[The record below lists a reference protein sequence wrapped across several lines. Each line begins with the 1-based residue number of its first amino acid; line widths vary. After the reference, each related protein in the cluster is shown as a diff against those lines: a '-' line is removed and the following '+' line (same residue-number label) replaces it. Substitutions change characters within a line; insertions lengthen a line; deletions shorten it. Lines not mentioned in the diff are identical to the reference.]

1 MNKKK
6 IISTILACAMLPFGG
21 LISASA
27 QDTKPTYVQL
37 NPADASPFNN
47 GEFQGWGTALCW
59 WANRLGYS
67 EKLTNAAAEAFFSD
81 EGLGLDIARYN
92 LGGGDDPTHNHINR
106 SDSKVPGV
114 YSDYKLSSDGK
125 DVTSITYDIT
135 KDQNQLNIAKA
146 ALAANP
152 DLYFEGF
159 SNSAPYFMT
168 KTGCTSGGGTKG
180 DDGKITAD
188 GNLNNLNDDMY
199 DDFAKFI
206 ADATKLFK
214 DNGIEFKS
222 YSPMNEP
229 DTDYW
234 GYGSLKQ
241 EGCHFDPG
249 TSQSK
254 MITETRK
261 ALDYAGFADV
271 LVAGMDETSLKKTAN
286 NLGSLTDE
294 AKTALGRVDTHTY
307 RVDTHTYNDRNYHA
321 QVKAKA
327 QELSK
332 NLWQSEVDGNWDGA
346 ALASMIIEDVNGMQ
360 PSAWVMW
367 DIIDRHKDSEF
378 VDPTT
383 QKKTEENNSA
393 NYTNELWGVGMA
405 DHDKEELV
413 LTNKYYV
420 YGQFTKYINPGDT
433 IIASSANTLAAY
445 NKNTGD
451 IKIVAN
457 NASNS
462 SDVDYEFDLS
472 GFSTIGTNV
481 REIRTDMQGNEKWAE
496 IKDGALLDGKTL
508 TTTLKANT
516 VTTYLIETGD
526 VKVSTFEPTS
536 TGLKY
541 NYAMSDNWKNYNKYF
556 AVYDKNGLLKAVT
569 LNKTTGDLKGDFT
582 DCTFKLMLWDGVT
595 PKANVISTV
604 SQGGIDYATI
614 IGGGNEIKR
623 GEELQLTLST
633 NMNGDVTWSI
643 DSDATENGIA
653 EISQTGLLKA
663 KKAGK
668 VTVTAKV
675 GDYTTSK
682 TYYIT
687 TYATISGAASIGV
700 GKTSQYTLDT
710 NAEGTP
716 VWSVSD
722 EKVATISKDG
732 TVTGVSAGTVT
743 ITATIGD
750 VKATKDIKV
759 TMYTLSGTASCG
771 NATTAPSDA
780 NDYRKAADGDLNT
793 YFDGLQNGY
802 VMYDFG
808 NTAKVNT
815 VKLAA
820 RNDMQDRTIGG
831 KVQASNDGITW
842 TDLYT
847 ITTAIPA
854 GQYTTIS
861 STDLANQ
868 NAYRYFRYTNDTNM
882 ANIAEFL
889 IYATPSEETAEG
901 APSVTD
907 IDEMSDDF
915 ENSTNIFNAS
925 AGDLSADGSQVY
937 ATGLERFGNVFIPV
951 KTTAKAELSQA
962 QALTSKDK
970 FRLTFD
976 MFSGWEDKGKD
987 NTFSIKDADGN
998 EVIGFTI
1005 TGGGYNLN
1013 QMRIGGT
1020 DVLADVSEKPV
1031 IQCKSTDIRNGAFRG
1046 ANGWQTSS
1054 QKYANN
1060 MGLNKKVE
1068 IIIDGTGSAN
1078 VSFTGGAAD
1087 LSYTGTIDTPISVK
1101 SLELTG
1107 SYNGARGRVV
1117 SYDNFDADV
1126 ISYSSELAAPTP
1138 TPEPTAA
1145 PTVPESGELI
1155 NMNFDNGDLTSTSSY
1170 GKATGTPKFVTV
1182 DNKKC
1187 IQFDGTSGTVVTL
1200 TDANGNSLLTG
1211 QKNITISFKVKPTT
1225 KTTSWWFFAAPN
1237 SSAQTYQKE
1246 QYLGAMTNNGTLTS
1260 ERYNNSGTRSQSA
1273 TGAYNTNEWN
1283 DVIISIVDGVTDVYV
1298 NGTRTSSVDS
1308 TVNISDMLGK
1318 NSVVYIGKA
1327 NWGSGEYATGYID
1340 DFVIYNYA
1348 YENPLN
1354 SLDLGDLTAVTSDI
1368 TIPTQEGV
1376 TWSTSDADVVTT
1388 AGKITRSDETKT
1400 ATLTAKMAKDGVEFK
1415 RNFEVTV
1422 IGNLEVADSFAAY
1435 AYNDNNTKNIKYTT
1449 DYSIDTSKY
1458 TVKTVL
1464 KDSEG
1469 NEQTSITDNGE
1480 FSNVQNGVYT
1490 VTFSILSGE
1499 TVKKT
1504 VERKVQVKDEVDT
1517 SAYLF
1522 VHFVGSE
1529 KQATDEQIYFSTST
1543 DGLNWSTLNNGS
1555 PFLTNT
1561 VSNENGVRDPYILR
1575 GEDNDYYI
1583 IATDLS
1589 IVNGNT
1595 KNWSTCQTKSSRNII
1610 VWKSSDL
1617 KTWTCNT
1624 MEAMPED
1631 YGCVWAPEAIYDSEK
1646 GEYMVFWA
1654 SKVKSDNYAKQR
1666 IYYRYTKDFKTFTT
1680 EPQIY
1685 IERDHSM
1692 IDTTIV
1698 QDKGVYYRFTKDES
1712 SKYVFM
1718 EKCATLHGDW
1728 KEVATYNHK
1737 ETGFEGP
1744 TIYKRNNSEEW
1755 CLMLDNY
1762 SKGGYKPFV
1771 TSNLKNGVFSNAG
1784 DIKFDGTYRHGTVM
1798 PITQAEYES
1807 LTAE

>member
-81 EGLGLDIARYN
+81 KGLGLDIARYN

-114 YSDYKLSSDGK
+114 YSAYKLSSDGK
-125 DVTSITYDIT
+125 DVESITYDIT

-146 ALAANP
+146 ALKANP

-168 KTGCTSGGGTKG
+168 KTGCTSGGGTVNS
-180 DDGKITAD
+180 DGTVTSNGK
-188 GNLNNLNDDMY
+188 LNNLNDDMY

-214 DNGIEFKS
+214 DNGIAFKS

-234 GYGSLKQ
+234 GYGSYKQ

-261 ALDYAGFADV
+261 ALDEAGLKDV

-307 RVDTHTYNDRNYHA
+307 NDRNYHA

-327 QELSK
+327 QELGK
-332 NLWQSEVDGNWDGA
+332 NLWQSEVDKGGNGA
-346 ALASMIIEDVNGMQ
+346 TLASMIIEDMNGMQ

-367 DIIDRHKDSEF
+367 DIVDFHKDSKF
-378 VDPTT
+378 VDPTSGN
-383 QKKTEENNSA
+383 KTEANNSLA
-393 NYTNELWGVGMA
+393 YTGSVWGVGMA
-405 DHDKEELV
+405 DHDNEELV
-413 LTNKYYV
+413 LTNKYYT

-457 NASNS
+457 NGANS
-462 SDVDYEFDLS
+462 SDVDYVFDLS
-472 GFSTIGTNV
+472 GFNTVGTNV
-481 REIRTDMQGNEKWAE
+481 REIRTDMAGKEKWAE
-496 IKDGALLDGKTL
+496 IKDGAVLDGKTL

-516 VTTYLIETGD
+516 VTTYLIETGA
-526 VKVSTFEPTS
+526 KVTSFEPTS

-541 NYAMSDNWKNYNKYF
+541 SYTPSKTLNGYNQYF

-569 LNKTTGDLKGDFT
+569 VNQPTGELTGDFT
-582 DCTFKLMLWDGVT
+582 DCTFKFMAWDGVT
-595 PKANVISTV
+595 PKATV
-604 SQGGIDYATI
+604 TNTTSQLGTDYAVIT
-614 IGGGNEIKR
+614 GGDVEIKC
-623 GEELQLTLST
+623 GDEVQLALGT
-633 NMNGDVTWSI
+633 NLKGDVTWSV

-663 KKAGK
+663 KKPGK
-668 VTVTAKV
+668 VTVT
-675 GDYTTSK
+675 
-682 TYYIT
+682 
-687 TYATISGAASIGV
+687 
-700 GKTSQYTLDT
+700 
-710 NAEGTP
+710 
-716 VWSVSD
+716 
-722 EKVATISKDG
+722 
-732 TVTGVSAGTVT
+732 VT
-743 ITATIGD
+743 ITTAIGD

-759 TMYTLSGTASCG
+759 IMYTLSGTASWRD
-771 NATTAPSDA
+771 ATTAPSDA

-793 YFDGLQNGY
+793 YFDGVQNGY

-808 NTAKVNT
+808 KTVKVNN

-820 RNDMQDRTIGG
+820 RSGNGMTERTVGG

-847 ITTAIPA
+847 ISTAIPS

-861 STDLANQ
+861 STDLADQ

-882 ANIAEFL
+882 TNIAEFL
-889 IYATPSEETAEG
+889 IDATPSEETAVG

-915 ENSTNIFNAS
+915 EDSTNIFNAS
-925 AGDLSADGSQVY
+925 AGDLSADGNQVY
-937 ATGLERFGNVFIPV
+937 ATGLERFGNVFVPV
-951 KTTAKAELSQA
+951 KATAKAELSEA
-962 QALTSKDK
+962 KSLTSKDK

-976 MFSGWEDKGKD
+976 MFSGWEQNGKE
-987 NTFSIKDADGN
+987 NTFSVKDADGN
-998 EVIGFTI
+998 EVVGFTI

-1020 DVLADVSEKPV
+1020 DVLANSEKPV
-1031 IQCKSTDIRNGAFRG
+1031 IQCTSTDVKSGKLRG

-1068 IIIDGTGSAN
+1068 IIIDGTGSAS
-1078 VSFTGGAAD
+1078 VSFTGGETD
-1087 LSYTGTIDTPISVK
+1087 VSYTGTISTPISVK

-1225 KTTSWWFFAAPN
+1225 ATTSWWFFAAPN

-1283 DVIISIVDGVTDVYV
+1283 DVIISIADGVTDVYV

-1318 NSVVYIGKA
+1318 NSVAYIGKA
-1327 NWGSGEYATGYID
+1327 NWGTGEFATGYID

-1368 TIPTQEGV
+1368 TIPTQNGV

-1400 ATLTAKMAKDGVEFK
+1400 ATLTAKMTKDGVEFT
-1415 RNFEVTV
+1415 RNFDVTV
-1422 IGNLEVADSFAAY
+1422 LGYTAVIDSFKAYADGNKIVYASDYDSAKDKYAVKVSLADSDGTAVGTEQTNATGSFDNLEVSKYKITATLSDG
-1435 AYNDNNTKNIKYTT
+1435 TTEKKKVEKTINIKNL
-1449 DYSIDTSKY
+1449 DDM
-1458 TVKTVL
+1458 
-1464 KDSEG
+1464 
-1469 NEQTSITDNGE
+1469 
-1480 FSNVQNGVYT
+1480 
-1490 VTFSILSGE
+1490 
-1499 TVKKT
+1499 
-1504 VERKVQVKDEVDT
+1504 

-1522 VHFVGSE
+1522 VHFVDTQE
-1529 KQATDEQIYFSTST
+1529 DATREQIYFSVSK
-1543 DGLNWSTLNNGS
+1543 DGKTWTTLNNKQ
-1555 PFLTNT
+1555 PYLT
-1561 VSNENGVRDPYILR
+1561 SNVGTKGVRDPYILR
-1575 GEDNDYYI
+1575 GEDGKFFI

-1589 IVNGNT
+1589 VYNLKNNWTAAAQQGSKSIV
-1595 KNWSTCQTKSSRNII
+1595 
-1610 VWKSSDL
+1610 VWESSDL
-1617 KTWTCNT
+1617 VNWS
-1624 MEAMPED
+1624 EASLVKINND
-1631 YGCVWAPEAIYDSEK
+1631 NAGCTWAPEACYDPEK
-1646 GEYMVFWA
+1646 DEYMVFWA
-1654 SKVKSDNYAKQR
+1654 SVVSDDSYQKYR
-1666 IYYRYTKDFKTFTT
+1666 IYRSYTKDFKTFSAP
-1680 EPQIY
+1680 ELY
-1685 IERDHSM
+1685 IEEPNAV
-1692 IDTTIV
+1692 IDTTII
-1698 QDKGVYYRFTKDES
+1698 DHEGTYYRFTKNEAKS
-1712 SKYVFM
+1712 SITM
-1718 EKCATLHGDW
+1718 QECTSLSGDW
-1728 KEVATYNHK
+1728 KDVASYNLGSM
-1737 ETGFEGP
+1737 TGYEGP
-1744 TIYKRNNSEEW
+1744 TIYKLNGKNEW
-1755 CLMLDNY
+1755 CLLLDY
-1762 SKGGYKPFV
+1762 FSKSKGYKPFV
-1771 TSNLKNGVFSNAG
+1771 TTDITKGEFTADSDFS
-1784 DIKFDGTYRHGTVM
+1784 FDGTYRHGTVM

>member
-125 DVTSITYDIT
+125 DVESITYDIT

-146 ALAANP
+146 ALKANP

-168 KTGCTSGGGTKG
+168 KTGCTSGGGTVNS
-180 DDGKITAD
+180 DGTVTSNGK
-188 GNLNNLNDDMY
+188 LNNLNDDMY

-234 GYGSLKQ
+234 GYGSPKQ

-261 ALDYAGFADV
+261 ALDNAGFTDV

-307 RVDTHTYNDRNYHA
+307 SDRGYHA

-327 QELSK
+327 LELGK
-332 NLWQSEVDGNWDGA
+332 NLWQSEVDKGGNGA
-346 ALASMIIEDVNGMQ
+346 TLASMIIEDMNGMQ

-367 DIIDRHKDSEF
+367 DIVDFHKDSKF
-378 VDPTT
+378 VDPTSGN
-383 QKKTEENNSA
+383 KTEANNSLA
-393 NYTNELWGVGMA
+393 YTGSVWGVGMA
-405 DHDKEELV
+405 DHDNEELV
-413 LTNKYYV
+413 LTNKYYA

-457 NASNS
+457 NGANS
-462 SDVDYEFDLS
+462 SDVNYVFDLS
-472 GFSTIGTNV
+472 GFNTVGTNV
-481 REIRTDMQGNEKWAE
+481 REIRTDMAGKEKWAE
-496 IKDGALLDGKTL
+496 IKDGAVLDGKTL

-516 VTTYLIETGD
+516 VTTYLIETGAR
-526 VKVSTFEPTS
+526 VTSFEPTS

-541 NYAMSDNWKNYNKYF
+541 SYTPSETLNGYNQYF

-569 LNKTTGDLKGDFT
+569 VNQPTGELTGDFT
-582 DCTFKLMLWDGVT
+582 DCTFKFMAWDGVT
-595 PKANVISTV
+595 PKATV
-604 SQGGIDYATI
+604 TNTTSQLGTDYAVIT
-614 IGGGNEIKR
+614 GSDVEIKR
-623 GEELQLTLST
+623 GDEVQLALGT
-633 NMNGDVTWSI
+633 NLKGDVTWSV

-663 KKAGK
+663 KKPGK
-668 VTVTAKV
+668 VTVTVKV

-682 TYYIT
+682 TYDIT
-687 TYATISGAASIGV
+687 VYATISGAATVSV

-722 EKVATISKDG
+722 EKVATVSQDG

-759 TMYTLSGTASCG
+759 TMYTLSGTASWG

-780 NDYRKAADGDLNT
+780 NDYRKAADGNLNT
-793 YFDGLQNGY
+793 YFDGVQNGY

-808 NTAKVNT
+808 KTVKVNN

-820 RNDMQDRTIGG
+820 RSGNGMPERTKDG

-847 ITTAIPA
+847 ISTAIPS

-861 STDLANQ
+861 STDLADQ

-882 ANIAEFL
+882 TNIAEFL
-889 IYATPSEETAEG
+889 VDATPSEETAVG

-915 ENSTNIFNAS
+915 EDSTNIFNAS
-925 AGDLSADGSQVY
+925 AGDLSADGNQVY
-937 ATGLERFGNVFIPV
+937 ATGLERFGNVFVPV
-951 KTTAKAELSQA
+951 KATAKAELSEA
-962 QALTSKDK
+962 KSLTSKDK

-976 MFSGWEDKGKD
+976 MFSGWEQNGKE
-987 NTFSIKDADGN
+987 NTFSVKDADGN
-998 EVIGFTI
+998 EVVGFTI

-1020 DVLADVSEKPV
+1020 DVLANSEKPV
-1031 IQCKSTDIRNGAFRG
+1031 IQCTSTDVKNGKLRG

-1068 IIIDGTGSAN
+1068 IIIDGTGSAS
-1078 VSFTGGAAD
+1078 VSFTGGETD
-1087 LSYTGTIDTPISVK
+1087 VSYTGTISTPISVK

-1225 KTTSWWFFAAPN
+1225 TTTSWWFFASPN
-1237 SSAQTYQKE
+1237 SSAQTYKKE
-1246 QYLGAMTNNGTLTS
+1246 QYLGAMTNNGTLTT
-1260 ERYNNSGTRSQSA
+1260 ERYNNSGTRSEA
-1273 TGAYNTNEWN
+1273 AKGAYNTNEWN
-1283 DVIISIVDGVTDVYV
+1283 DVIISIADGVTDVYV
-1298 NGTRTSSVDS
+1298 NGTRTNSVNS

-1318 NSVVYIGKA
+1318 NSVAYIGKA

-1354 SLDLGDLTAVTSDI
+1354 SLDLGDLTAVTADI
-1368 TIPTQEGV
+1368 TLPSQEGV
-1376 TWSTSDADVVTT
+1376 TWSTSDDTVVTKE
-1388 AGKITRSDETKT
+1388 GKVTRSDDTKT

-1595 KNWSTCQTKSSRNII
+1595 KNWSTCQTKGSRNII

>member
-67 EKLTNAAAEAFFSD
+67 EKLTNSAAEAFFSD

-125 DVTSITYDIT
+125 DVESITYDIT

-146 ALAANP
+146 ALKANP

-168 KTGCTSGGGTKG
+168 KTGCTSGGGTVNS
-180 DDGKITAD
+180 DGTVTSN

-261 ALDYAGFADV
+261 ALDNAGFADV
-271 LVAGMDETSLKKTAN
+271 LVAGMDETILKKTAN

-307 RVDTHTYNDRNYHA
+307 PAPDRGYHA

-327 QELSK
+327 LELGK

-346 ALASMIIEDVNGMQ
+346 DLASMIIEDVNGMQ

-393 NYTNELWGVGMA
+393 NYTNALWGVGMA

-516 VTTYLIETGD
+516 VTTYLIETGA
-526 VKVSTFEPTS
+526 KVTSFEPTS

-541 NYAMSDNWKNYNKYF
+541 SYTPSETLNGYNQYF

-569 LNKTTGDLKGDFT
+569 VNQPTGELTGDFT
-582 DCTFKLMLWDGVT
+582 DCTFKFMVWDGVT

-604 SQGGIDYATI
+604 SKGGIDYAAI
-614 IGGGNEIKR
+614 IGGGNEIR
-623 GEELQLTLST
+623 CGEELQLTLGT
-633 NMNGDVTWSI
+633 NMEGDVTWSI
-643 DSDATENGIA
+643 DDESAKNGIA
-653 EISQTGLLKA
+653 EISQTGLIKA
-663 KKAGK
+663 KKPGK
-668 VTVTAKV
+668 VNVIAKV

-716 VWSVSD
+716 VWSISD
-722 EKVATISKDG
+722 EKVATISQDG

-743 ITATIGD
+743 ITVTIGD
-750 VKATKDIKV
+750 VKATKDINV
-759 TMYTLSGTASCG
+759 TMYTLSGTASWG
-771 NATTAPSDA
+771 NATTAPKDA
-780 NDYRKAADGDLNT
+780 DDYRKAADGDFNT

-808 NTAKVNT
+808 NTVKVNN

-820 RNDMQDRTIGG
+820 RSGNGMPEKTVGG

-847 ITTAIPA
+847 ISTAIPS

-861 STDLANQ
+861 STDLADQ

-882 ANIAEFL
+882 TNIAEFL
-889 IYATPSEETAEG
+889 IDATPSEEMADG

-915 ENSTNIFNAS
+915 ENATNIFNAS
-925 AGDLSADGSQVY
+925 AGDLSADGNQVY
-937 ATGLERFGNVFIPV
+937 ATGLERFGNVFVPV
-951 KTTAKAELSQA
+951 KATAKAELSQA
-962 QALTSKDK
+962 QTLTSKDK

-976 MFSGWEDKGKD
+976 MFAGWEQNGKE
-987 NTFSIKDADGN
+987 NTFSVKDADGN
-998 EVIGFTI
+998 EVVGFTI

-1060 MGLNKKVE
+1060 TGFNKKVE
-1068 IIIDGTGSAN
+1068 IIIDGTGSAS
-1078 VSFTGGAAD
+1078 VSFTGGETD
-1087 LSYTGTIDTPISVK
+1087 VSYTGTISTPISVK

-1225 KTTSWWFFAAPN
+1225 TTTSWWFFAAPN
-1237 SSAQTYQKE
+1237 GSAQTYQKE

-1283 DVIISIVDGVTDVYV
+1283 DVIISIADGVTDVYV

-1318 NSVVYIGKA
+1318 NSVAYIGKA
-1327 NWGSGEYATGYID
+1327 NWGTGEFATGYID

-1354 SLDLGDLTAVTSDI
+1354 SLDLGDLTAVTEDI

-1376 TWSTSDADVVTT
+1376 TWSTSDAAVVTT

-1400 ATLTAKMAKDGVEFK
+1400 ATLTAKMTKDGVEFT
-1415 RNFEVTV
+1415 RNFDVTV
-1422 IGNLEVADSFAAY
+1422 LGYTAVIDSFKAYADGNKIVYASDYDSAKDKYAVKVSLADSDGTAVGTEQTNATGSFDNLEVGKYKITATLSDG
-1435 AYNDNNTKNIKYTT
+1435 TTEKKKVEKTINIKNL
-1449 DYSIDTSKY
+1449 DDM
-1458 TVKTVL
+1458 
-1464 KDSEG
+1464 
-1469 NEQTSITDNGE
+1469 
-1480 FSNVQNGVYT
+1480 
-1490 VTFSILSGE
+1490 
-1499 TVKKT
+1499 
-1504 VERKVQVKDEVDT
+1504 

-1522 VHFVGSE
+1522 VHFVDTQE
-1529 KQATDEQIYFSTST
+1529 DATREQIYF
-1543 DGLNWSTLNNGS
+1543 
-1555 PFLTNT
+1555 
-1561 VSNENGVRDPYILR
+1561 
-1575 GEDNDYYI
+1575 
-1583 IATDLS
+1583 
-1589 IVNGNT
+1589 
-1595 KNWSTCQTKSSRNII
+1595 
-1610 VWKSSDL
+1610 
-1617 KTWTCNT
+1617 
-1624 MEAMPED
+1624 
-1631 YGCVWAPEAIYDSEK
+1631 
-1646 GEYMVFWA
+1646 
-1654 SKVKSDNYAKQR
+1654 
-1666 IYYRYTKDFKTFTT
+1666 
-1680 EPQIY
+1680 
-1685 IERDHSM
+1685 
-1692 IDTTIV
+1692 
-1698 QDKGVYYRFTKDES
+1698 
-1712 SKYVFM
+1712 
-1718 EKCATLHGDW
+1718 
-1728 KEVATYNHK
+1728 
-1737 ETGFEGP
+1737 
-1744 TIYKRNNSEEW
+1744 
-1755 CLMLDNY
+1755 
-1762 SKGGYKPFV
+1762 
-1771 TSNLKNGVFSNAG
+1771 
-1784 DIKFDGTYRHGTVM
+1784 
-1798 PITQAEYES
+1798 
-1807 LTAE
+1807 

>member
-106 SDSKVPGV
+106 SDSKEPGV

-125 DVTSITYDIT
+125 DVESITYDIT

-146 ALAANP
+146 ALKANP

-168 KTGCTSGGGTKG
+168 KTGCTSGGGTVNS
-180 DDGKITAD
+180 DGTVTSN

-261 ALDYAGFADV
+261 ALDNAGFADV
-271 LVAGMDETSLKKTAN
+271 LVAGMDETILKKTAN

-307 RVDTHTYNDRNYHA
+307 PAPDRGYHA

-327 QELSK
+327 LELGK

-346 ALASMIIEDVNGMQ
+346 DLASMIIEDVNGMQ

-393 NYTNELWGVGMA
+393 NYTNALWGVGMA

-516 VTTYLIETGD
+516 VTTYLIETGA
-526 VKVSTFEPTS
+526 KVTSFEPTS

-541 NYAMSDNWKNYNKYF
+541 SYTPSETLNGYNQYF

-569 LNKTTGDLKGDFT
+569 VNQPTGELTGDFT
-582 DCTFKLMLWDGVT
+582 DCTFKFMVWDGVT

-604 SQGGIDYATI
+604 SKGGIDYAAI
-614 IGGGNEIKR
+614 IGGGNEIR
-623 GEELQLTLST
+623 CGEELQLTLGT
-633 NMNGDVTWSI
+633 NMEGDVTWSI
-643 DSDATENGIA
+643 DDESAKNGIA
-653 EISQTGLLKA
+653 EISQTGLIKA
-663 KKAGK
+663 KKPGK
-668 VTVTAKV
+668 VNVIAKV

-716 VWSVSD
+716 VWSISD
-722 EKVATISKDG
+722 EKVATISQDG

-743 ITATIGD
+743 ITVTIGD
-750 VKATKDIKV
+750 VKATKDINV
-759 TMYTLSGTASCG
+759 TMYTLSGTASWG
-771 NATTAPSDA
+771 NATTAPKDA
-780 NDYRKAADGDLNT
+780 DDYRKAADGDFNT

-808 NTAKVNT
+808 NTVKVNN

-820 RNDMQDRTIGG
+820 RSGNGMPEKTVGG

-847 ITTAIPA
+847 ISTAIPS

-861 STDLANQ
+861 STDLADQ

-882 ANIAEFL
+882 TNIAEFL
-889 IYATPSEETAEG
+889 IDATPSEEMADG

-915 ENSTNIFNAS
+915 ENATNIFNAS
-925 AGDLSADGSQVY
+925 AGDLSADGNQVY
-937 ATGLERFGNVFIPV
+937 ATGLERFGNVFVPV
-951 KTTAKAELSQA
+951 KATAKAELSQA
-962 QALTSKDK
+962 QTLTSKDK

-976 MFSGWEDKGKD
+976 MFAGWEQNGKE
-987 NTFSIKDADGN
+987 NTFSVKDADGN
-998 EVIGFTI
+998 EVVGFTI

-1060 MGLNKKVE
+1060 TGFNKKVE
-1068 IIIDGTGSAN
+1068 IIIDGTGSAS
-1078 VSFTGGAAD
+1078 VSFTGGETD
-1087 LSYTGTIDTPISVK
+1087 VSYTGTISTPISVK

-1225 KTTSWWFFAAPN
+1225 TTTSWWFFAAPN
-1237 SSAQTYQKE
+1237 GSAQTYQKE

-1283 DVIISIVDGVTDVYV
+1283 DVIISIADGVTDVYV

-1318 NSVVYIGKA
+1318 NSVAYIGKA
-1327 NWGSGEYATGYID
+1327 NWGTGEFATGYID

-1354 SLDLGDLTAVTSDI
+1354 SLDLGDLTAVTEDI

-1376 TWSTSDADVVTT
+1376 TWSTSDAAVVTT

-1400 ATLTAKMAKDGVEFK
+1400 ATLTAKMTKDGVEFT
-1415 RNFEVTV
+1415 RNFDVTV
-1422 IGNLEVADSFAAY
+1422 LGYTAVIDSFKAYADGNKIVYASDYDSAKDKYAVKVSLADSDGTAVGTEQTNATGSFDNLEVGKYKITATLSDG
-1435 AYNDNNTKNIKYTT
+1435 TTEKKKVEKRINIKNL
-1449 DYSIDTSKY
+1449 DDM
-1458 TVKTVL
+1458 
-1464 KDSEG
+1464 
-1469 NEQTSITDNGE
+1469 
-1480 FSNVQNGVYT
+1480 
-1490 VTFSILSGE
+1490 
-1499 TVKKT
+1499 
-1504 VERKVQVKDEVDT
+1504 

-1522 VHFVGSE
+1522 VHFVDTQE
-1529 KQATDEQIYFSTST
+1529 DATREQIYFSVSK
-1543 DGLNWSTLNNGS
+1543 DGKTWTTLNNKQ
-1555 PFLTNT
+1555 PYLT
-1561 VSNENGVRDPYILR
+1561 SNVGTQGVRDPYILR
-1575 GEDNDYYI
+1575 GEDGKFFI

-1589 IVNGNT
+1589 
-1595 KNWSTCQTKSSRNII
+1595 
-1610 VWKSSDL
+1610 
-1617 KTWTCNT
+1617 
-1624 MEAMPED
+1624 
-1631 YGCVWAPEAIYDSEK
+1631 
-1646 GEYMVFWA
+1646 
-1654 SKVKSDNYAKQR
+1654 
-1666 IYYRYTKDFKTFTT
+1666 
-1680 EPQIY
+1680 
-1685 IERDHSM
+1685 
-1692 IDTTIV
+1692 
-1698 QDKGVYYRFTKDES
+1698 VY
-1712 SKYVFM
+1712 
-1718 EKCATLHGDW
+1718 
-1728 KEVATYNHK
+1728 
-1737 ETGFEGP
+1737 
-1744 TIYKRNNSEEW
+1744 
-1755 CLMLDNY
+1755 
-1762 SKGGYKPFV
+1762 
-1771 TSNLKNGVFSNAG
+1771 NLKNNW
-1784 DIKFDGTYRHGTVM
+1784 
-1798 PITQAEYES
+1798 
-1807 LTAE
+1807 TARLKEHCCMGKQ

>member
-125 DVTSITYDIT
+125 DVESITYDIT

-146 ALAANP
+146 ALKANP

-168 KTGCTSGGGTKG
+168 KTGCTSGGGTVNS
-180 DDGKITAD
+180 DGTVTSN

-261 ALDYAGFADV
+261 ALDNAGFADV
-271 LVAGMDETSLKKTAN
+271 LVAGMDETILKKTAN

-307 RVDTHTYNDRNYHA
+307 PAPDRGYHA

-327 QELSK
+327 LELGK

-346 ALASMIIEDVNGMQ
+346 DLASMIIEDVNGMQ

-393 NYTNELWGVGMA
+393 NYTNALWGVGMA

-516 VTTYLIETGD
+516 VTTYLIETGA
-526 VKVSTFEPTS
+526 KVTSFEPTS

-541 NYAMSDNWKNYNKYF
+541 SYTPSETLNGYNQYF

-569 LNKTTGDLKGDFT
+569 VNQPTGELTGDFT
-582 DCTFKLMLWDGVT
+582 DCTFKFMVWDGVT

-604 SQGGIDYATI
+604 SKGGIDYAAI
-614 IGGGNEIKR
+614 IGGGNEIR
-623 GEELQLTLST
+623 CGEELQLTLGT
-633 NMNGDVTWSI
+633 NMEGDVTWSI
-643 DSDATENGIA
+643 DDESAKNGIA
-653 EISQTGLLKA
+653 EISQTGLIKA
-663 KKAGK
+663 KKPGK
-668 VTVTAKV
+668 VNVIAKV

-716 VWSVSD
+716 VWSISD
-722 EKVATISKDG
+722 EKVATISQDG

-743 ITATIGD
+743 ITVTIGD
-750 VKATKDIKV
+750 VKATKDINV
-759 TMYTLSGTASCG
+759 TMYTLSGTASWG
-771 NATTAPSDA
+771 NATTAPKDA
-780 NDYRKAADGDLNT
+780 DDYRKAADGDFNT

-808 NTAKVNT
+808 NTVKVNN

-820 RNDMQDRTIGG
+820 RSGNGMPEKTVGG

-847 ITTAIPA
+847 ISTAIPS

-861 STDLANQ
+861 STDLADQ

-882 ANIAEFL
+882 TNIAEFL
-889 IYATPSEETAEG
+889 IDATPSEEMADG

-915 ENSTNIFNAS
+915 ENATNIFNAS
-925 AGDLSADGSQVY
+925 AGDLSADGNQVY
-937 ATGLERFGNVFIPV
+937 ATGLERFGNVFVPV
-951 KTTAKAELSQA
+951 KATAKAELSQA
-962 QALTSKDK
+962 QTLTSKDK

-976 MFSGWEDKGKD
+976 MFAGWEQNGKE
-987 NTFSIKDADGN
+987 NTFSVKDADGN
-998 EVIGFTI
+998 EVVGFTI

-1031 IQCKSTDIRNGAFRG
+1031 IQCK
-1046 ANGWQTSS
+1046 
-1054 QKYANN
+1054 
-1060 MGLNKKVE
+1060 
-1068 IIIDGTGSAN
+1068 
-1078 VSFTGGAAD
+1078 
-1087 LSYTGTIDTPISVK
+1087 
-1101 SLELTG
+1101 
-1107 SYNGARGRVV
+1107 
-1117 SYDNFDADV
+1117 
-1126 ISYSSELAAPTP
+1126 
-1138 TPEPTAA
+1138 
-1145 PTVPESGELI
+1145 
-1155 NMNFDNGDLTSTSSY
+1155 
-1170 GKATGTPKFVTV
+1170 
-1182 DNKKC
+1182 
-1187 IQFDGTSGTVVTL
+1187 
-1200 TDANGNSLLTG
+1200 
-1211 QKNITISFKVKPTT
+1211 
-1225 KTTSWWFFAAPN
+1225 
-1237 SSAQTYQKE
+1237 
-1246 QYLGAMTNNGTLTS
+1246 
-1260 ERYNNSGTRSQSA
+1260 
-1273 TGAYNTNEWN
+1273 
-1283 DVIISIVDGVTDVYV
+1283 
-1298 NGTRTSSVDS
+1298 
-1308 TVNISDMLGK
+1308 
-1318 NSVVYIGKA
+1318 
-1327 NWGSGEYATGYID
+1327 
-1340 DFVIYNYA
+1340 
-1348 YENPLN
+1348 
-1354 SLDLGDLTAVTSDI
+1354 
-1368 TIPTQEGV
+1368 
-1376 TWSTSDADVVTT
+1376 
-1388 AGKITRSDETKT
+1388 
-1400 ATLTAKMAKDGVEFK
+1400 
-1415 RNFEVTV
+1415 
-1422 IGNLEVADSFAAY
+1422 
-1435 AYNDNNTKNIKYTT
+1435 
-1449 DYSIDTSKY
+1449 
-1458 TVKTVL
+1458 
-1464 KDSEG
+1464 
-1469 NEQTSITDNGE
+1469 
-1480 FSNVQNGVYT
+1480 
-1490 VTFSILSGE
+1490 
-1499 TVKKT
+1499 
-1504 VERKVQVKDEVDT
+1504 
-1517 SAYLF
+1517 
-1522 VHFVGSE
+1522 
-1529 KQATDEQIYFSTST
+1529 
-1543 DGLNWSTLNNGS
+1543 
-1555 PFLTNT
+1555 
-1561 VSNENGVRDPYILR
+1561 
-1575 GEDNDYYI
+1575 
-1583 IATDLS
+1583 
-1589 IVNGNT
+1589 
-1595 KNWSTCQTKSSRNII
+1595 
-1610 VWKSSDL
+1610 
-1617 KTWTCNT
+1617 
-1624 MEAMPED
+1624 
-1631 YGCVWAPEAIYDSEK
+1631 
-1646 GEYMVFWA
+1646 
-1654 SKVKSDNYAKQR
+1654 
-1666 IYYRYTKDFKTFTT
+1666 
-1680 EPQIY
+1680 
-1685 IERDHSM
+1685 
-1692 IDTTIV
+1692 
-1698 QDKGVYYRFTKDES
+1698 
-1712 SKYVFM
+1712 
-1718 EKCATLHGDW
+1718 
-1728 KEVATYNHK
+1728 
-1737 ETGFEGP
+1737 
-1744 TIYKRNNSEEW
+1744 
-1755 CLMLDNY
+1755 
-1762 SKGGYKPFV
+1762 
-1771 TSNLKNGVFSNAG
+1771 
-1784 DIKFDGTYRHGTVM
+1784 
-1798 PITQAEYES
+1798 
-1807 LTAE
+1807 